1 MTPQEQAVLA
11 DDAKREAAIVR
22 EAQPAR
28 LDMEAIVRDVFD
40 DVEWEYV
47 NVTDELRDWQQ
58 TAALYMVETE
68 VMQHFPEYRRFN
80 KSESVKIGILVAS
93 EWQRRRAKAEESAF
107 DHAQGK
113 LWSQHEGDFA
123 ENY

>member
-1 MTPQEQAVLA
+1 MTPHEQAVLA

-22 EAQPAR
+22 EAQSAR
-28 LDMEAIVRDVFD
+28 LDMEAIVRDTFD
-40 DVEWEYV
+40 DVEWDYL
-47 NVTDELRDWQQ
+47 NITDELRDWQQ
-58 TAALYMVETE
+58 TAALFMVETE

-93 EWQRRRAKAEESAF
+93 EWQRRRAKAEEAAF
-107 DHAQGK
+107 DREQGK

-123 ENY
+123 ANY